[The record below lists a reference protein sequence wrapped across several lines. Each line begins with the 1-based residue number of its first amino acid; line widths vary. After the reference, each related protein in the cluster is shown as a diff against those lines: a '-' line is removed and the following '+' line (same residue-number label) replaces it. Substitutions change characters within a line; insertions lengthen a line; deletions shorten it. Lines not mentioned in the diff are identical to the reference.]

1 MGGVSRRLS
10 FHLGWLGVVRLIGKG
25 MQIAFL
31 IVRFYNLLIHLYGS
45 PCCPN
50 HLTRLNADDRGG

>member
-25 MQIAFL
+25 MQIVSL
-31 IVRFYNLLIHLYGS
+31 IVWFYDLLICLYS
-45 PCCPN
+45 STCCPN
-50 HLTRLNADDRGG
+50 HLTILNVYDRGG